1 MKKPI
6 WISTRQRLSFAH
18 GSEMISPNSLC
29 EFVFTWAI
37 GMNLDV
43 LFLQNPLNKI
53 YKWRHDLEL
62 LLGKGWIFTQSSEV
76 ISPKSFCWFIFTR
89 AIDMNLDVL
98 FLQNPLNKIYKWRN
112 YLELLLGNSFCGFV
126 LTRAI
131 DMNLDPP
138 FLYNPLRKNEKDELI
153 YYSTTIEFYTRFWSD
168 ISQLILWSSQGP

>member
-53 YKWRHDLEL
+53 YKWRHELEL
-62 LLGKGWIFTQSSEV
+62 LLGKGWILH
-76 ISPKSFCWFIFTR
+76 K
-89 AIDMNLDVL
+89 VL
-98 FLQNPLNKIYKWRN
+98 KW
-112 YLELLLGNSFCGFV
+112 YLPNHSVDLF
-126 LTRAI
+126 
-131 DMNLDPP
+131 
-138 FLYNPLRKNEKDELI
+138 
-153 YYSTTIEFYTRFWSD
+153 
-168 ISQLILWSSQGP
+168 SQGP